1 MNKFSAVITGIERSD
16 SLCCIRLDASGIA
29 LSMLLFD
36 LDPSFRQGERVQVL
50 FKETEVALAK
60 DMCGEISLSNRFL
73 AVVRAIRPGE
83 ILSDIT
89 LESSAGRF
97 GSIITTGAVERLGLQ
112 LNDEVT
118 VMFKASQ
125 LSLETGHDA

>member
-1 MNKFSAVITGIERSD
+1 MNKFSAVITGIQRSD
-16 SLCCIRLDASGIA
+16 SLCCIRLDASGIE

-36 LDPSFRQGERVQVL
+36 LDQSFQQGNRVHVL
-50 FKETEVALAK
+50 FKESEVAMGKHLA
-60 DMCGEISLSNRFL
+60 GEISLSNRFK
-73 AVVRAIRPGE
+73 AIVRAIRQGD
-83 ILSDIT
+83 LLCDIT
-89 LESSAGRF
+89 LECNAGRF

-125 LSLETGHDA
+125 LSLETGHDT